1 VTIKPTELMTLLDI
15 ARQGKFE
22 AHLVGWSGRV
32 DPDLNITPMLACGAS
47 GNDAKYCNKDLD
59 AILTK
64 ARSIGDATV
73 RKVEYDKANAILQK
87 DLPIV
92 YLYHSQWIFAHNAK
106 ITGMKPAPDGIIRLS
121 GVKRTN

>member
-1 VTIKPTELMTLLDI
+1 MISSW
-15 ARQGKFE
+15 QC
-22 AHLVGWSGRV
+22 S
-32 DPDLNITPMLACGAS
+32 TPSPLS
-47 GNDAKYCNKDLD
+47 ERRLS
-59 AILTK
+59 
-64 ARSIGDATV
+64 RSTP
-73 RKVEYDKANAILQK
+73 ANAILQK